1 MKGEVGIRIKELRRK
16 LGLTQREFGRRI
28 GVMDTVVRRWEKGEF
43 EPTTEKLKAIAT
55 EFGINLNWLLLGE
68 GEIFVKKESPSS
80 SLPATSLIDRELF
93 QRITETIEEYYK
105 AGLLKGVPEEE
116 VMEMIKFLYKKIKP
130 LKDKEETRWREEL
143 QKLSHEYVKIFL
155 T

>member
-1 MKGEVGIRIKELRRK
+1 MEGEVGIRIKELRKK
-16 LGLTQREFGRRI
+16 LGLTQREFGRKI

-68 GEIFVKKESPSS
+68 GEIFVRKESS
-80 SLPATSLIDRELF
+80 SLPVAPLIDRELF
-93 QRITETIEEYYK
+93 QRITETIEKHYK

-130 LKDKEETRWREEL
+130 LKDKEEAKWREEL

>member
-1 MKGEVGIRIKELRRK
+1 MIGERIKLLRK
-16 LGLTQREFGRRI
+16 HLGLTQKEFAKRI
-28 GVMDTVVRRWEKGEF
+28 GVIDRLVSKWEKGAND
-43 EPTTEKLKAIAT
+43 PTTKSLLLIAK
-55 EFGINLNWLLLGE
+55 EFNVNLHWLLTGE
-68 GEIFVKKESPSS
+68 GEMFIRKETPSTGVLSS
-80 SLPATSLIDRELF
+80 SIIDRELF

-130 LKDKEETRWREEL
+130 LKDREETKWREEL